1 MEHIHELL
9 GYERIKIIQKD
20 EMFSFSLDSMLLADF
35 VKVNEKTKRIVD
47 LGCGNAPIPLFLTLK
62 TDAKIYGIELQE
74 EVYEMAKKSVSL
86 NGFDRQITILNADI
100 KNIYKTIG
108 NDSFDI
114 VISNPPF
121 FKYQETSNINKNE
134 YLTIARHEVK
144 ITLEEI
150 IKEAKKLLKDGA
162 SLYMVHRTSRLSE
175 LLFLLRSENMGLK
188 KIRFIYTKKDSSE
201 SLMFLLEAKKNRKDD
216 VKVEAPLY
224 VYDGSEYTSEV
235 LKIFNFKKE

>member
-175 LLFLLRSENMGLK
+175 LLFLLRSENMGLE